1 LIYKDEWYEFL
12 FYYFTSDK
20 FTVRESSRGLILEKY
35 FINTGS
41 NDPSSFYDSFPE
53 LPFNV
58 VLELEVT
65 QKSLRLTNVYS
76 FTDIIE
82 GVK

>member
-1 LIYKDEWYEFL
+1 LIYQDEWCDVF
-12 FYYFTSDK
+12 FYFT
-20 FTVRESSRGLILEKY
+20 TGRYRVRDSSRSFILEKY

-41 NDPSSFYDSFPE
+41 SDPTSFYEAFPE

-65 QKSLRLTNVYS
+65 QKTLRLTNVYS
-76 FTDIIE
+76 FKDIIE